1 MNFIKKKK
9 KASIM
14 ENMLVMLL
22 ELIVVCA
29 FLVSIFG
36 AFSGISDK
44 WGMRQAAREYML
56 IMETEGYLNASDQ
69 AALRTELESYGLRN
83 ISFSGTT
90 TREVNY
96 GDRMDKYLSGYE
108 VTSFAAES
116 FDGGVNGSLR
126 KGDIVSVYAID
137 PATEMLVLMA
147 DNVYIADV
155 YDSSGN
161 KVVEHSGIA
170 TSFTVYVIEEEVEQI
185 NKAVVYGGIQMYLK
199 AE

>member
-9 KASIM
+9 KGSIM

-29 FLVSIFG
+29 FLVIIFG

-56 IMETEGYLNASDQ
+56 IMETEGYLNATDQ
-69 AALRTELESYGLRN
+69 AALRTELENYGLRN

-96 GDRMDKYLSGYE
+96 GDRIYLCISGTYDDNILA
-108 VTSFAAES
+108 FA
-116 FDGGVNGSLR
+116 
-126 KGDIVSVYAID
+126 
-137 PATEMLVLMA
+137 
-147 DNVYIADV
+147 
-155 YDSSGN
+155 
-161 KVVEHSGIA
+161 
-170 TSFTVYVIEEEVEQI
+170 
-185 NKAVVYGGIQMYLK
+185 GGISKYTTHSSSITINRQSTAK
-199 AE
+199 Q